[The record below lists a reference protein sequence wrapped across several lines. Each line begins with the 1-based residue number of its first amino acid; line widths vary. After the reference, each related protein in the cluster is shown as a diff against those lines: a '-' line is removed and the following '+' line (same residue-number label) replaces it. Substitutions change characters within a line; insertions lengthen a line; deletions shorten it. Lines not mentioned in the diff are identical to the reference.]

1 MLPPH
6 SDDLI
11 VAIFLLVT
19 VKLKLRRVL
28 RVPHARGTTVFCEAG
43 AGVSVFQRDLV
54 ELVPV
59 VRAYAH
65 TVTRSNSD
73 ADDLLQDTLEKAWCA
88 RQQFQPGTS
97 MKAWL
102 FTILRN
108 SHHNNWRRTR
118 RMVEDP
124 NGDHAATLHSE
135 ASQGWRTDFCDVLNA
150 VLRLDPASRDALM
163 LIAVGLSYEE
173 AAVVCQSPLRTVQS
187 RVRRARQR
195 LVDELDSAV

>member
-1 MLPPH
+1 M
-6 SDDLI
+6 
-11 VAIFLLVT
+11 
-19 VKLKLRRVL
+19 
-28 RVPHARGTTVFCEAG
+28 
-43 AGVSVFQRDLV
+43 SVFQRDLV
-54 ELVPV
+54 DLVPV

-65 TVTRSNSD
+65 VVTRSSSD

-88 RQQFQPGTS
+88 REQFQPGTS

-108 SHHNNWRRTR
+108 SHHNQWRRSR

-135 ASQGWRTDFCDVLNA
+135 ASQGWRAEFGDVLNA
-150 VLRLDPASRDALM
+150 IERLDPASRDALL
-163 LIAVGLSYEE
+163 LITVGLSYEE
-173 AAVVCQSPLRTVQS
+173 AAVVCESPLRSVQS

-195 LVDELDSAV
+195 LADELDSVPIRIPDQHRAAALGR